1 MVPVY
6 RSHSPVSRCPRLV
19 SWRRICP
26 DESECRFF
34 APEVFPPRRSRCRA
48 LYPSRHQ
55 TRKVLQT
62 QNRLILACP
71 LHCYLCKLWFHMAP
85 PEGADT
91 QLWTLWYHRQA
102 PYNLSPPVDLHS
114 SMRSWTSRNSDIRL
128 GSGCLWQW

>member
-1 MVPVY
+1 MS
-6 RSHSPVSRCPRLV
+6 RSAGSSQKMFSIAAGLGAEVRLL
-19 SWRRICP
+19 P
-26 DESECRFF
+26 FTKHE
-34 APEVFPPRRSRCRA
+34 
-48 LYPSRHQ
+48 
-55 TRKVLQT
+55 
-62 QNRLILACP
+62 RLLKNISQVDLCLP
-71 LHCYLCKLWFHMAP
+71 LNCYLCKLWFHTAP